1 MKALMIIT
9 LAILTCSGIQA
20 QNILPN
26 GGFENGMVGWA
37 NFWGQTGSLSKERF
51 HAGNASAQVTHTKT
65 AQSGWLQPVSGLE
78 IGAVYRAEVYAFR
91 ETDAITAMVSMHTAS
106 QPYLRSANG
115 EKMRKVGAWELLTV
129 DIATRPNGEVWVH
142 LCADGAG
149 TIWFD
154 DATLTLVKT
163 RAQRRAELLPIVDL
177 PKSSIAEKAQACL
190 DLGEVAFGDGDL
202 PTAAKYYHQVLELVP
217 NDRTKCRNA
226 LSDLFEMYRRHK
238 DYAQATAAKR
248 EIVERFSAA
257 DTVEGAQDLTG
268 LAEALG
274 EEADHLPP
282 DYAGAI
288 KRLDEALSL
297 YNKAGAIYKKID
309 AVANK
314 NALDILD
321 DRLVVTRYDINED
334 KKLGKLK

>member
-1 MKALMIIT
+1 MKRFVIIALA
-9 LAILTCSGIQA
+9 LLTCSGIRA
-20 QNILPN
+20 QNLLPN
-26 GGFENGMVGWA
+26 GGFENSTVGWA
-37 NFWGQTGSLSKERF
+37 NFWGQTGSLSKERS
-51 HAGNASAQVTHTKT
+51 HAGNASAQVTHAKT

-91 ETDAITAMVSMHTAS
+91 TVDTITAFASMHTAS

-115 EKMRKVGAWELLTV
+115 EKMRKVGVWELLTV
-129 DIATRPNGEVWVH
+129 DIAARPNGEVWVH
-142 LCADGAG
+142 LCADGVG
-149 TIWFD
+149 TVWFD

-163 RAQRRAELLPIVDL
+163 RAQRKTELLPIIDAPTATAV
-177 PKSSIAEKAQACL
+177 EKAQACL

-202 PTAAKYYHQVLELVP
+202 PAAARYYHQVLELAP

-238 DYAQATAAKR
+238 EYAQATAARR
-248 EIVERFSAA
+248 EIVERFSAL
-257 DTVEGAQDLTG
+257 DTVEGAQDLSG

-288 KRLDEALSL
+288 TRLNEALAL
-297 YNKAGAIYKKID
+297 YSKAGAIYKKID